1 MRRSILITAL
11 TATLSLSA
19 AAANDGVELRTKALA
34 SASASSVFASNY
46 VKTESPNYGRDPM
59 SVLVQVEAPVG
70 GTGPQAGCASSAGS
84 VCFDAAAGRI
94 VYRGAREFMPKMNG
108 FRAESLSIRHNAIIF
123 KYSFE

>member
-46 VKTESPNYGRDPM
+46 VKAETPNFGRDPM
-59 SVLVQVEAPVG
+59 SVLVHVETPAG
-70 GTGPQAGCASSAGS
+70 STGPQSGCAATGSA
-84 VCFDAAAGRI
+84 VCFDASDGRI

-108 FRAESLSIRHNAIIF
+108 FRAESLSIRHNAVIF